1 MDSKKAREI
10 MREHQS
16 GFVKLN
22 PRWCAIEKLIE
33 DSEKLEKIENIIT
46 ETENQH
52 YELQGKKVVM
62 SSLAYGKI
70 KEVIE
75 NE

>member
-1 MDSKKAREI
+1 MDSKKATEI

-33 DSEKLEKIENIIT
+33 DSEKLEKIESIVNAW
-46 ETENQH
+46 NSNASH
-52 YELQGKKVVM
+52 SFSDM
-62 SSLAYGKI
+62 CKI
-70 KEVIE
+70 NGILKE
-75 NE
+75 

>member
-1 MDSKKAREI
+1 MDRKKAREI

-33 DSEKLEKIENIIT
+33 DSEKLEQIEQIVNEKGNIWSASVD
-46 ETENQH
+46 ER
-52 YELQGKKVVM
+52 L
-62 SSLAYGKI
+62 
-70 KEVIE
+70 KEILKE
-75 NE
+75 E

>member
-1 MDSKKAREI
+1 MDSKKARVI

-33 DSEKLEKIENIIT
+33 DSEKLERIEKIVNAPIGCKHERYN
-46 ETENQH
+46 
-52 YELQGKKVVM
+52 
-62 SSLAYGKI
+62 KI
-70 KEVIE
+70 KEVLE
-75 NE
+75 QE